1 MTEQTLPAKA
11 AKDHLRW
18 VLTRLTLERDLRETT
33 ARGFAL
39 IAAAFGSFAIFDG
52 LTEHRTGD
60 DLPKAFSLVSTA
72 VGVIVIVLA
81 ITHFRKMIVWVDTDE
96 YGTAAAPELPDEQRP
111 LYMAI
116 GAVVIGIISFVALL
130 VLR

>member
-1 MTEQTLPAKA
+1 MTEQTLPDTA
-11 AKDHLRW
+11 ANDHLRW

-52 LTEHRTGD
+52 LTEHRTAD
-60 DLPKAFSLVSTA
+60 ELPKVFSLVSTA

-81 ITHFRKMIVWVDTDE
+81 ITHFRKMIAWVDTDE
-96 YGTAAAPELPDEQRP
+96 FGTATAPELPDEQRP

-116 GAVVIGIISFVALL
+116 GAAVIGIIAFVALL